1 MDHAS
6 PPSPPRRRPPRWL
19 AGALVPAVAG
29 AGVALGTVA
38 ATGNLGGGGTTTV
51 VREVPS
57 SLTSDVATRPARVD
71 EAVIRTSSAKP
82 ESVQQIVRNASPGIV
97 RITTGSGTSQALGTG
112 FLIDRQGHVLTN
124 AHVVSNAS
132 SVTVLFRDG
141 STAKGTV
148 LGSDPSTDLAVV
160 KVTVPTGDARPL
172 PLGRSGGLVV
182 GDSVVAIGNPL
193 GLDGTATT
201 GIVSALKRDIE
212 SPNGAVIQN
221 AIQTDAAINHGN
233 SGGPLLDSRGR
244 VIGINSQIASESG
257 GNDGIG
263 FAVPIDTI
271 RPVAA
276 SIIATGKAEH
286 AWLGILGSQMTP
298 AVAKQ
303 LGLSRPGVAIIGVTA
318 GSPAAK
324 AGLKAATTPRNAS
337 VPRGGDVIIA
347 INGTAVRDNADVSQ
361 QIASR
366 RVGDRITFTVWRD
379 GRALSLHAGLAN
391 RPASL
396 RP

>member
-1 MDHAS
+1 MDPAS

-38 ATGNLGGGGTTTV
+38 ATGNLGGGGTTV

-57 SLTSDVATRPARVD
+57 SLTSVAAAPATRV
-71 EAVIRTSSAKP
+71 EAALVRTSAAKP
-82 ESVQQIVRNASPGIV
+82 KSVQQIVRDASPGIV
-97 RITTGSGTSQALGTG
+97 RITTGAGAAQALGTG
-112 FLIDRQGHVLTN
+112 FLIDRAGHVLTN
-124 AHVVSNAS
+124 AHVVGDAS
-132 SVTVLFRDG
+132 SVTVTFRDG
-141 STAKGTV
+141 STAKGRV

-160 KVTVPTGDARPL
+160 KVSVPTGDARPL

-233 SGGPLLDSRGR
+233 SGGPLLDSLGR

-271 RPVAA
+271 RPIAA
-276 SIIATGKAEH
+276 SIIASGRAEH

-303 LGLSRPGVAIIGVTA
+303 LGLSRPGVAVIGVTA

-324 AGLKAATTPRNAS
+324 AGLRAATTPRDAS

-347 INGTAVRDNADVSQ
+347 INGAPVRDNADVSQ

-379 GRALSLHAGLAN
+379 GRAVTLHAELAN

>member
-1 MDHAS
+1 
-6 PPSPPRRRPPRWL
+6 
-19 AGALVPAVAG
+19 VAG

-38 ATGNLGGGGTTTV
+38 ATGNLGGGGTTV

-57 SLTSDVATRPARVD
+57 SLTSVAAAPATRV
-71 EAVIRTSSAKP
+71 EAALVRTSAAKP
-82 ESVQQIVRNASPGIV
+82 KSVQQIVRDASPGIV
-97 RITTGSGTSQALGTG
+97 RITTGAGAAQALGTG
-112 FLIDRQGHVLTN
+112 FLIDRAGHVLTN
-124 AHVVSNAS
+124 AHVVGDAS
-132 SVTVLFRDG
+132 SVTVTFRDG
-141 STAKGTV
+141 STAKGRV

-160 KVTVPTGDARPL
+160 KVSVPTGDARPL

-233 SGGPLLDSRGR
+233 SGGPLLDSLGR

-271 RPVAA
+271 RPIAA
-276 SIIATGKAEH
+276 SIIASGRAEH

-303 LGLSRPGVAIIGVTA
+303 LGLSRPGVAVIGVTA

-324 AGLKAATTPRNAS
+324 AGLRAATTPRDAS

-347 INGTAVRDNADVSQ
+347 INGAPVRDNADVSQ

-379 GRALSLHAGLAN
+379 GRAVTLHAELAN